1 MPPSRTA
8 PCPSRRSC
16 SPSGRPVWCPTAPR
30 SSCRRAWTRPTT
42 RPSWPSSSAGRPRNV
57 RADDALDFVSGYL
70 ALNDVSDREAQMKD
84 GQWSRA
90 KSYDTFGPI
99 GPIFVPASEIPDPQ
113 TLAISCDLNG
123 QRMQDSNTSYMI
135 FGVRKLIEFISAR
148 ITLEVGDVISTGT
161 PDGVGAFRPEPGLP
175 QAGRRDDGDD
185 RGHRCADQP
194 DRPGRQLM
202 ASGLAVVTGAASGIG
217 RATALRLAADGWT
230 LTLVDRAAD
239 GLEVTADALR
249 SAYGAELGP
258 RPGGRRPV
266 RHRRGRV
273 DRRPTTSRPMRSTCW
288 STTPASASGPP
299 PRTRPTSSGT

>member
-1 MPPSRTA
+1 MSELPIPRPGKVIAVGLNYRDHAAESDSPLPESPILFAKWSTCLVPNGAAVVLPPGVDQADYEAELAVVIGRTA
-8 PCPSRRSC
+8 
-16 SPSGRPVWCPTAPR
+16 T
-30 SSCRRAWTRPTT
+30 
-42 RPSWPSSSAGRPRNV
+42 NV

-161 PDGVGAFRPEPGLP
+161 PDGVGAFRPEPVFLKP
-175 QAGRRDDGDD
+175 GDS
-185 RGHRCADQP
+185 
-194 DRPGRQLM
+194 M
-202 ASGLAVVTGAASGIG
+202 TVNIEGIG
-217 RATALRLAADGWT
+217 SLTNPIVRAG
-230 LTLVDRAAD
+230 
-239 GLEVTADALR
+239 
-249 SAYGAELGP
+249 S
-258 RPGGRRPV
+258 
-266 RHRRGRV
+266 
-273 DRRPTTSRPMRSTCW
+273 
-288 STTPASASGPP
+288 
-299 PRTRPTSSGT
+299 